1 MRNFVE
7 PEGYDKGSVSEEVPE
22 IVSSYTAPTELG
34 DDLLA
39 PQLEFC
45 GDLYPFRL
53 RCLHSLRMAG
63 SFRMWKMALMWLAG
77 IWNL

>member
-1 MRNFVE
+1 MCNFVE

-39 PQLEFC
+39 PQLEFWW
-45 GDLYPFRL
+45 R
-53 RCLHSLRMAG
+53 SLFPSG
-63 SFRMWKMALMWLAG
+63 SG
-77 IWNL
+77 VCIP

>member
-45 GDLYPFRL
+45 GDLYVA
-53 RCLHSLRMAG
+53 RMAG